1 MGTFAEMEK
10 VRAEV
15 VADLLAGKSVVDRTT
30 REYLCYLDQ
39 NQLLGLQKV
48 FNSTGGSLPAGDI
61 EHGRE
66 LAAKLRS
73 YEIIP
78 VWEVPE
84 LVRLRPDFIHFNLE
98 ELNYFP
104 LVLVVLSYWRS
115 FKSVLK
121 FWLK

>member
-1 MGTFAEMEK
+1 METFAEK
-10 VRAEV
+10 IRAEV
-15 VADLLAGKSVVDRTT
+15 VTDLLAGKSVVDRTT

-48 FNSTGGSLPAGDI
+48 FNSTGGALPASDI
-61 EHGRE
+61 EHGEE
-66 LAAKLRS
+66 LAAKLKS
-73 YEIIP
+73 YGIVP
-78 VWEVPE
+78 VWEVPDD
-84 LVRLRPDFIHFNLE
+84 VKMRPDFIHFNLE